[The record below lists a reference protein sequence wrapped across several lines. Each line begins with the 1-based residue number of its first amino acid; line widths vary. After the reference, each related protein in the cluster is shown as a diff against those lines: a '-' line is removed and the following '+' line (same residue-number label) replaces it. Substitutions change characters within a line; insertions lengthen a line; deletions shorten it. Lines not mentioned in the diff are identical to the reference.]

1 MSTRTPLRAL
11 SRALLWLLSAS
22 LAWPAQAAP
31 LAFSQLP
38 PASATPPAPNVIVTL
53 DDSGSMG
60 AQVAFVASQSYPIP
74 PGPNGS
80 PIQPELAPPPT
91 AGGPVIAQAYSNGYA
106 GANTVNVSI
115 PPSVP
120 VASRADYVRWYGF
133 YRTRNMAMKASVMR
147 TFHSKN
153 IPDGK
158 IRLAWQGLQVVC
170 ASGFSTSGCANSMWP
185 LSDSEGGRAHRTN
198 FYNWVRGVPAGGGT
212 PLPAAYGR
220 AGQYL
225 MQTGLSSPWSH
236 LPGQVQLPEV
246 SCRRSY
252 QVMFT
257 DGGWGGSSP
266 IAESDNLS
274 RTLPDGT
281 AYTPR
286 GPYADNWAG
295 NLSDVAF
302 HYWATDL
309 QTGANFQN
317 DISPISRVAGVQ
329 RFGNTDVAPYWNPN
343 NNPASW
349 QHLVTFAIAF
359 GEAANITSPQW
370 GGSTTAGPQFAQLVD
385 GSRQWPRNVVPD
397 LWHAAVN
404 SRGAMYLATD
414 QAAVDAGFK
423 AVMDEIASQNVASG
437 GAASSYSLDG
447 ANFRT
452 VRAGYLSAP
461 NLRGTLAGFGLNA
474 RGEIES
480 SPKWEGNAEIAKVQ
494 PNNRVVLT
502 AAGAGATGAAF
513 RWSALSAWQK
523 GELDKSMSGLTD
535 SRGAARVD
543 YLRGDTSKETT
554 SPAPTPGPSYLI
566 GSAGSLGT
574 GSSVVTLSSANV
586 TGGAIYSG
594 SQTFSFAA
602 RPASASPS
610 ASTSGN
616 WLAVGGASNSNNGGG
631 TSATL
636 TLPAGVTGV
645 GFLWGSPDPF
655 NSVQINTTAGSQ
667 TFTPSDLGLV
677 QLPWPDVASYVNF
690 KVSSPGTT
698 IISVAFVSASQAFEV
713 SNVTASSAVLSS
725 SGFRWRQGGL
735 LGTIVNAEPKLVGAP
750 RAGYT
755 TADYVAFRKTNL
767 NRTPVTYVGA
777 NDGMLHGFNA
787 LTGAPLLSYVPR
799 GVFPNLSAYT
809 DPAHIHRMYVDGQ
822 LITADWNDGTAW
834 RTILIGAL
842 GAGGRGLF
850 ALDITNPQ
858 NFAEGSAASIVRFDH
873 TAPPVAQ
880 TSAAFLTESGT
891 AGLMAELASDMGHIA
906 TDPARDAYLGRN
918 LQVMRMRNG
927 KWALIT
933 GNGVNSVNERA
944 VLYVIYLDG
953 SGYRKFV
960 TDTTTG
966 QGNGLATPLPVD
978 VNSDGLVDFVY
989 AGDMLGRL
997 WKFDLTASND
1007 NDWKVVQVSGV
1018 NKPLIEVGRPI
1029 TSAPAVAQHPN
1040 GGLLVTFGTGRS
1052 MTDADRA
1059 ATTTEYL
1066 YGVWDKPAGP
1076 FQVSG
1081 TELVERT
1088 LAADSA
1094 TTTGGNVYARVLS
1107 STSTPVDYSSKR
1119 GWRIALG
1126 ASKERVVFN
1135 PIVQGRL
1142 AYYSTYMPA
1151 TASSCAIRENGS
1163 LLTFD
1168 VIDGAQPLSPVIDIN
1183 GDGLFSTNDRIAGK
1197 DVMGRSTGIGR
1208 LMGLFEAP
1216 AGSAAASA
1224 CSGDTIMGATGL
1236 ICAKKPPGPG
1246 RRAWRE
1252 MRP

>member
-1 MSTRTPLRAL
+1 MT
-11 SRALLWLLSAS
+11 
-22 LAWPAQAAP
+22 
-31 LAFSQLP
+31 
-38 PASATPPAPNVIVTL
+38 
-53 DDSGSMG
+53 
-60 AQVAFVASQSYPIP
+60 AQVAFVAGQSYPIP
-74 PGPNGS
+74 PGPDGN
-80 PIQPELAPPPT
+80 PIQPELAPPP
-91 AGGPVIAQAYSNGYA
+91 AGGGQVNTQAYSNGY
-106 GANTVNVSI
+106 GGTSTVNVTI
-115 PPSVP
+115 PASVP

-158 IRLAWQGLQVVC
+158 IRLAWQGLLVTC
-170 ASGFSTSGCANSMWP
+170 ASGFSSSGCANSMWP

-198 FYNWVRGVPAGGGT
+198 FYNWVRGVPASSTT
-212 PLPAAYGR
+212 PLPVAYGR

-225 MQTGLSSPWSH
+225 MQTGLNSPWAH
-236 LPGQVQLPEV
+236 LPGTTQLPEV

-257 DGGWGGSSP
+257 DGGWNGGSP
-266 IAESDNLS
+266 MGESDNLS
-274 RTLPDGT
+274 RTLPDNT

-286 GPYADNWAG
+286 GPYAHSWSGTLA
-295 NLSDVAF
+295 DVAF

-317 DISPISRVAGVQ
+317 DINPISRVAGVQ

-349 QHLVTFAIAF
+349 QHLVTFAIAY
-359 GEAANITSPQW
+359 GEAANITNPQW

-385 GSRQWPRNVVPD
+385 GSRQWPTHPVPD

-404 SRGAMYLATD
+404 SRGAMFLATD
-414 QAAVDAGFK
+414 QTAVDAAFK
-423 AVMDEIASQNVASG
+423 SVMDEIASQNVASG

-447 ANFRT
+447 TNFRT

-474 RGEIES
+474 SGLIES
-480 SPKWEGNAEIAKVQ
+480 SPKWEGNAELAKVQ

-513 RWSALSAWQK
+513 RWNALSTWQK
-523 GELDKSMSGLTD
+523 AELDKSMSGLTD
-535 SRGAARVD
+535 SLGTARVD
-543 YLRGDTSKETT
+543 YLRGDTSRELTT
-554 SPAPTPGPSYLI
+554 TPPAPTPPPSGLGGPYVYGNVGQLS
-566 GSAGSLGT
+566 GGTSLAIST
-574 GSSVVTLSSANV
+574 ANV
-586 TGGAIYSG
+586 TRGAFYIYPQSYGSG
-594 SQTFSFAA
+594 TAA
-602 RPASASPS
+602 RPTNNSPVIN
-610 ASTSGN
+610 TVGN
-616 WLAVGGASNSNNGGG
+616 WLGVGDPGNPQ
-631 TSATL
+631 TSGRMISVL
-636 TLPAGVTGV
+636 SMPAGTTRLGI
-645 GFLWGSPDPF
+645 LWGSPGAMDTL
-655 NSVQINTTAGSQ
+655 VVRTTQGSQ
-667 TFTPSDLGLV
+667 AFDAITMGLATATSPTSPV
-677 QLPWPDVASYVNF
+677 VARYVNF
-690 KVSSPGTT
+690 EVGFPGAT
-698 IISVAFVSASQAFEV
+698 ITEVEFGGGGGSGAFEIA
-713 SNVTASSAVLSS
+713 NVTVGSGSALSN

-755 TADYVAFRKTNL
+755 TSDYVAFRRANL
-767 NRTPVTYVGA
+767 NRTPVAYVGA

-787 LTGAPLLSYVPR
+787 LDGKPLLSYVPR
-799 GVFPNLSAYT
+799 GVYPNLSAYT
-809 DPAHIHRMYVDGQ
+809 DPAHMHRMYVDGP

-850 ALDITNPQ
+850 ALDITSPQ
-858 NFAEGSAASIVRFDH
+858 NFAEGNASSIVRFDH

-891 AGLMAELASDMGHIA
+891 AGLMAELSSDMGHIA

-978 VNSDGLVDFVY
+978 LNTDGLVDFVY

-997 WKFDLTASND
+997 WKFDLSSTND

-1059 ATTTEYL
+1059 STTTEYL

-1081 TELVERT
+1081 TQLVERT
-1088 LAADSA
+1088 LAAESA
-1094 TTTGGNVYARVLS
+1094 TTSGGSVYARVLA
-1107 STSTPVDYSSKR
+1107 STSTPVDYGSKR
-1119 GWRIALG
+1119 GWRITLG
-1126 ASKERVVFN
+1126 VAKERVVFN

-1183 GDGLFSTNDRIAGK
+1183 GDGLFSTNDRITGK

-1216 AGSAAASA
+1216 AGSAAASS
-1224 CSGDTIMGATGL
+1224 CSGDTIMGASGL

-1246 RRAWRE
+1246 RRAWRD

>member
-60 AQVAFVASQSYPIP
+60 IGVAFVAGRSYPIP
-74 PGPNGS
+74 PGPDGAA
-80 PIQPELAPPPT
+80 IRPELPPPPT
-91 AGGPVIAQAYSNGYA
+91 AGGQVSAIVYSNGYA
-106 GANTVNVSI
+106 SEATITASI
-115 PPSVP
+115 PASVP
-120 VASRADYVRWYGF
+120 VASRVDWQRWRSF
-133 YRTRNMAMKASVMR
+133 YFTRNMAMKASVMR
-147 TFHSKN
+147 TFHRGN
-153 IPDGK
+153 IADDK
-158 IRLAWQGLQVVC
+158 IRLAWQGLSVTC
-170 ASGFSTSGCANSMWP
+170 AQGFSSSGCQNSMWP
-185 LSDSEGGRAHRTN
+185 LSDSVGGRTHRTN
-198 FYNWVRGVPAGGGT
+198 FFNWVRGVPAGSGT
-212 PLPAAYGR
+212 PLRAAYER

-225 MQTGLSSPWSH
+225 MSTGVNSPWAH
-236 LPGQVQLPEV
+236 LPGSTQLPEV

-252 QVMFT
+252 QLMFT
-257 DGGWGGSSP
+257 DGGWNGDGP
-266 IAESDNLS
+266 ATERDNTA

-281 AYTPR
+281 AYAPR
-286 GPYADNWAG
+286 GPYAHNWVGSLA
-295 NLSDVAF
+295 DVAF

-317 DISPISRVAGVQ
+317 DINPITRVAGVQ
-329 RFGNTDVAPYWNPN
+329 RFGSTDVAPYWNPN

-359 GEAANITSPQW
+359 GEAANLTNPQW
-370 GGSTTAGPQFAQLVD
+370 GGTTTSGPQFEQLVA
-385 GSRQWPRNVVPD
+385 GTRSWPISAAPD

-404 SRGAMYLATD
+404 TRGAMFLATD
-414 QAAVDAGFK
+414 QTALDVAFK
-423 AVMDEIASQNVASG
+423 SVMDEIASQNVASG

-474 RGEIES
+474 SGMVES
-480 SPKWEGNAEIAKVQ
+480 SPKWEGNAELAKVQ

-502 AAGAGATGAAF
+502 ATGAGATGAAF

-523 GELDKSMSGLTD
+523 GELEKSMSGLTD

-543 YLRGDTSKETT
+543 YLRGDTSEETT
-554 SPAPTPGPSYLI
+554 SPAPTP
-566 GSAGSLGT
+566 
-574 GSSVVTLSSANV
+574 
-586 TGGAIYSG
+586 
-594 SQTFSFAA
+594 
-602 RPASASPS
+602 
-610 ASTSGN
+610 
-616 WLAVGGASNSNNGGG
+616 
-631 TSATL
+631 
-636 TLPAGVTGV
+636 
-645 GFLWGSPDPF
+645 
-655 NSVQINTTAGSQ
+655 
-667 TFTPSDLGLV
+667 
-677 QLPWPDVASYVNF
+677 
-690 KVSSPGTT
+690 
-698 IISVAFVSASQAFEV
+698 
-713 SNVTASSAVLSS
+713 SAVLSS
-725 SGFRWRQGGL
+725 SAFRWRQGGL

-755 TADYVAFRKTNL
+755 TADYVAFRKANL
-767 NRTPVTYVGA
+767 NRTPVAYVGA

-809 DPAHIHRMYVDGQ
+809 DPAHIHRMYVDGP

-858 NFAEGSAASIVRFDH
+858 NFAEGNAASIVRFDH

-997 WKFDLTASND
+997 WKFDLTAPND

-1107 STSTPVDYSSKR
+1107 STSTPVDYGSKR

-1126 ASKERVVFN
+1126 APKERVVFN